1 MKGQVLGFDG
11 TKGAISAED
20 GSRYSFTKDEWRD
33 ERPPAPRDQV
43 DFVASGEEARE
54 IYRVKAALSVNLP
67 SAGAVDTEKV
77 QAARGYI
84 ALRPQ
89 LILAAV
95 VIVAGLFFNF
105 MTNGGSGDDCCV
117 KLTSVHTIYGGLGT
131 ALDAQEETVRQVG
144 GLIGTYG
151 GSVGQSMEQQI
162 AQRQQEGSA
171 KSARMVI
178 SVMTWLSYALWLI
191 PLGGALIIY
200 REIKNDRN
208 RLIELLVGVGCL
220 VSLLSLPVMKY
231 IFSKADGIVGY
242 ALNMASSSMS
252 YSFGA
257 FAIGLAGIGLIGTA
271 LGRINR
277 TPGL

>member
-11 TKGAISAED
+11 DNGAISAED
-20 GSRYSFTKDEWRD
+20 GSRYNFTKDQWRE

-43 DFVASGEEARE
+43 DFVVSGNEAQQ
-54 IYRVKAALSVNLP
+54 IYRVKASLSVNLP

-77 QAARGYI
+77 QAARGYF

-95 VIVAGLFFNF
+95 VIVAGLFFSF

-117 KLTSVHTIYGGLGT
+117 KLTSVHTIYGGIGT
-131 ALDAQEETVRQVG
+131 ALDAQAEAEHQVG
-144 GLIGTYG
+144 SFLGGLG
-151 GSVGQSMEQQI
+151 GSGSMEQQI
-162 AQRQQEGSA
+162 AQRQQENSMGGNI
-171 KSARMVI
+171 RTII
-178 SVMTWLSYALWLI
+178 SVLNWLSYALWLI
-191 PLGGALIIY
+191 PLGAALIVY
-200 REIKNDRN
+200 REIKNDRH
-208 RLIELLVGVGCL
+208 RGLELLVGLGCL
-220 VSLLSLPVMKY
+220 LSLLSLPLMKY
-231 IFSKADGIVGY
+231 VFSKAGGIVGY
-242 ALNMASSSMS
+242 ALNAGAGLMG

-257 FAIGLAGIGLIGTA
+257 FVIGLAGLGLIGTG